1 MELADNRI
9 QSSASAPLDNK
20 KKEEMVSLVLL
31 DFYGSAIGIHHT
43 YSRHSAD
50 EVHSLPL
57 PANGCILTE
66 GYSKLQEEMKKTLY
80 ILAFSFVTLAMQA
93 QQKGFTVTGQ
103 LNMLDGTSVGI
114 VAQKNNSSSEDVAS
128 GVVKDGKFQLT
139 GAIGQ
144 PQPATFMTNNLDL
157 VEKNGWPTDSIKW
170 TYTEMFLSDDN
181 ITVTPDLKIEGGEI
195 QSDYNA
201 FIAEGG
207 EYQADPWTFIE
218 THPQSVIS
226 VWLANKLFERAYNL
240 EASQVE
246 KLESNIKEN
255 PLDPQRY
262 EEFRQR
268 ITDAK
273 KTTIGSPLLDLPVI
287 DTKGNE
293 VMLTTVLPQK
303 KYVLIDFWASWCGIC
318 IHAMPEIKQ
327 IAEKYN
333 DVLGVIGVS
342 IDEKESAWKA
352 AMQRNPDPWAQ
363 YMTTDEGYRTI
374 SKKYQ
379 LGAGVPYYLL
389 LDDKGCV
396 LKSPG
401 NPEEISELLKKLIQ

>member
-1 MELADNRI
+1 
-9 QSSASAPLDNK
+9 
-20 KKEEMVSLVLL
+20 
-31 DFYGSAIGIHHT
+31 
-43 YSRHSAD
+43 
-50 EVHSLPL
+50 
-57 PANGCILTE
+57 
-66 GYSKLQEEMKKTLY
+66 MKKTLY